1 MSRANLSVVLITKN
15 EADNLEA
22 CLHSVS
28 WADEI
33 VVLDS
38 GSTDG
43 TIEIARRFTD
53 KVYINADWQGFG
65 PQRQRAQE
73 KASGDWIFFID
84 ADERV
89 TPELAQE
96 IKETVKADKNYGYWI
111 KRINHFNYKLVN
123 YGPLSPDY
131 VCRLMPKEGSYVEG
145 FVHPKIVHK
154 FTDRKMKSNMIHYTY
169 NNWEQYINKMNQYSS
184 LAAEKNFKN
193 GKTMNF
199 ILDIILRPL
208 FAFFKMYILKK
219 GFLDGKIGYML
230 SANYANYTMNKYIK
244 LGYLQEKRKS
254 CYKE

>member
-1 MSRANLSVVLITKN
+1 MDLSVLILAKN
-15 EADNLEA
+15 EEKNIKE
-22 CLHSVS
+22 CIESVS
-28 WADEI
+28 FAEEI
-33 VVLDS
+33 IVIDDFSVDN
-38 GSTDG
+38 TKK
-43 TIEIARRFTD
+43 IAEEMGA
-53 KVYINADWQGFG
+53 KVYQRSMSGDWG
-65 PQRQRAQE
+65 AQQTYAIE
-73 KASGDWIFFID
+73 KASKKWIFFID

-111 KRINHFNYKLVN
+111 KRINHFNYELVN

-193 GKTMNF
+193 RKTMNF